1 MNTVKNKTTIY
12 SNLILKYFLEHEM
25 VTNKQLADE
34 IGLSEK
40 TIRTKID
47 SINYMLKE
55 NNLGTFEKKPR
66 IGMWLECNTAQRAK
80 IQKLISADESEL
92 VQSDKSRMVLALRE
106 ILNVNSKKKA
116 YFERFGRY
124 IIFECTN
131 NVESYLRL

>member
-1 MNTVKNKTTIY
+1 MSELNTVKNKTTIY

-55 NNLGTFEKKPR
+55 NNLGTIEKSLV
-66 IGMWLECNTAQRAK
+66 LECGLSATLLKGQRY
-80 IQKLISADESEL
+80 
-92 VQSDKSRMVLALRE
+92 KS
-106 ILNVNSKKKA
+106 
-116 YFERFGRY
+116 
-124 IIFECTN
+124 
-131 NVESYLRL
+131 

>member
-55 NNLGTFEKKPR
+55 NNLGTIEKSLV
-66 IGMWLECNTAQRAK
+66 LECGSSATLLKGQRY
-80 IQKLISADESEL
+80 
-92 VQSDKSRMVLALRE
+92 KS
-106 ILNVNSKKKA
+106 
-116 YFERFGRY
+116 
-124 IIFECTN
+124 
-131 NVESYLRL
+131 

>member
-1 MNTVKNKTTIY
+1 MQGVSELNTVKNKTTIY
-12 SNLILKYFLEHEM
+12 SNLILKYFLTHEM

-55 NNLGTFEKKPR
+55 NNLGTIEKKPR
-66 IGMWLECNTAQRAK
+66 IGMWLECNTSQRAK
-80 IQKLISADESEL
+80 IQKLISADENEL

-106 ILNVNSKKKA
+106 IF
-116 YFERFGRY
+116 Y
-124 IIFECTN
+124 
-131 NVESYLRL
+131 

>member
-12 SNLILKYFLEHEM
+12 SNLILKYFLTHEM

-55 NNLGTFEKKPR
+55 NNLGTIEKK
-66 IGMWLECNTAQRAK
+66 LVSECGS
-80 IQKLISADESEL
+80 SA
-92 VQSDKSRMVLALRE
+92 
-106 ILNVNSKKKA
+106 ILLK
-116 YFERFGRY
+116 ERRY
-124 IIFECTN
+124 KN
-131 NVESYLRL
+131 

>member
-12 SNLILKYFLEHEM
+12 SNLILKYFLTHEM

-55 NNLGTFEKKPR
+55 NNLGTIEKN
-66 IGMWLECNTAQRAK
+66 LVSECGSSATLLKRQRYK
-80 IQKLISADESEL
+80 
-92 VQSDKSRMVLALRE
+92 
-106 ILNVNSKKKA
+106 N
-116 YFERFGRY
+116 
-124 IIFECTN
+124 
-131 NVESYLRL
+131 

>member
-12 SNLILKYFLEHEM
+12 SNLILKYFLTHEM

-55 NNLGTFEKKPR
+55 NNLGTIEKN
-66 IGMWLECNTAQRAK
+66 LVSECGS
-80 IQKLISADESEL
+80 SA
-92 VQSDKSRMVLALRE
+92 
-106 ILNVNSKKKA
+106 ILLK
-116 YFERFGRY
+116 ERRY
-124 IIFECTN
+124 KN
-131 NVESYLRL
+131 